1 MLVASIMSRE
11 VRVVSPDASAE
22 RAWQFMQEEHIRH
35 LVVVD
40 DDRVIGILSDRD
52 LGGAHGAAT
61 RAGKQARDLMTPH
74 AIKIGADTDVREVAK
89 ILRDLTIDCLPI
101 VDGVDGAQLVGIIT
115 TTDLLDVV
123 AATP

>member
-11 VRVVSPDASAE
+11 VRVIAPDAPAE

-40 DDRVIGILSDRD
+40 GENVVGVLSDRD
-52 LGGAHGAAT
+52 LGGAHGAEA
-61 RAGKQARDLMTPH
+61 RAGKLARDLMTPH
-74 AIKIGADTDVREVAK
+74 AIVIGADTEVRDVAK
-89 ILRDLTIDCLPI
+89 ILRDLTIDCFPV
-101 VDGVDGAQLVGIIT
+101 VDGHQLVGIIT

-123 AATP
+123 AASP

>member
-40 DDRVIGILSDRD
+40 GENIVGVLSDRD
-52 LGGAHGAAT
+52 LGGAHGALA
-61 RAGKQARDLMTPH
+61 RAGKAARDLMTPH
-74 AIKIGADTDVREVAK
+74 AIVIGADTDVREVAK
-89 ILRDLTIDCLPI
+89 ILRDLTIDCFPV
-101 VDGVDGAQLVGIIT
+101 VDGRQLVGIIT

-123 AATP
+123 AAAPA

>member
-40 DDRVIGILSDRD
+40 VENVVGVLSDRD
-52 LGGAHGAAT
+52 LGGAHGALA
-61 RAGKQARDLMTPH
+61 RAGKTARDLMTPH
-74 AIKIGADTDVREVAK
+74 AIVIGADTDVREVAK
-89 ILRDLTIDCLPI
+89 ILRDLTIDCFPV
-101 VDGVDGAQLVGIIT
+101 VDGRQLVGIIT

-123 AATP
+123 AAAPA